1 MDSQF
6 YTLFASVVIVLRNQQ
21 EKIDS
26 ILSYVSQVLS
36 KIASDYEIILID
48 NASSDDSAAI
58 LKRLTEHD
66 GLANLQ
72 VYVLTKEVSEDIAYW
87 IGIEN
92 SLGDFAVVIDPLNDD
107 IGFLRQMLEE
117 SSKGAEVVFA
127 SNTKKLR
134 QGFAYNSASAFF
146 NKVYQKFTGIDLN
159 LDAPPYRLISRRVIN
174 YILQHPRPWVSYR
187 HLPASGGFTKANL
200 TYAAEPLETK
210 RKKFIQSL
218 DRGSQLLVSTTN
230 APMRLVTYL
239 CLTGAF
245 SNIIYSLYV
254 VGISFFKSDVAP
266 GWVSTSLQLSGM
278 FFLISL
284 VLLVLSE
291 YLLQITSVRNEGPLY
306 HVKQEFTSD
315 MITYREKL
323 NVEDSSLVEDIQNTQ
338 LS

>member
-1 MDSQF
+1 M
-6 YTLFASVVIVLRNQQ
+6 
-21 EKIDS
+21 
-26 ILSYVSQVLS
+26 
-36 KIASDYEIILID
+36 
-48 NASSDDSAAI
+48 
-58 LKRLTEHD
+58 
-66 GLANLQ
+66 
-72 VYVLTKEVSEDIAYW
+72 
-87 IGIEN
+87 
-92 SLGDFAVVIDPLNDD
+92 
-107 IGFLRQMLEE
+107 
-117 SSKGAEVVFA
+117 
-127 SNTKKLR
+127 
-134 QGFAYNSASAFF
+134 
-146 NKVYQKFTGIDLN
+146 
-159 LDAPPYRLISRRVIN
+159 IN

-239 CLTGAF
+239 CLFGAS

-254 VGISFFKSDVAP
+254 VGISFFKSDVAA

-315 MITYREKL
+315 IINYREKL
-323 NVEDSSLVEDIQNTQ
+323 NVDDSSLVEDIQNTQ